1 MELSSYAARHRL
13 GDCHAVQATER
24 VEQLVRRAKGRV
36 RLAAEDPLS
45 MSGHRLRRIVAVRS
59 GGRWTDVGTLL
70 VREGLRAV
78 VADMDG
84 VGPEPDVLRARPGG
98 ARRRPRGLRPGR
110 VRRRPERR
118 LAAEAV
124 GQLGCGRP

>member
-59 GGRWTDVGTLL
+59 GGRWTDVGSYRRAFNGTPAKLVLVPLL
-70 VREGLRAV
+70 SLAIDEPSAY
-78 VADMDG
+78 AMPSD
-84 VGPEPDVLRARPGG
+84 VGEN
-98 ARRRPRGLRPGR
+98 RPRGT
-110 VRRRPERR
+110 
-118 LAAEAV
+118 
-124 GQLGCGRP
+124 LG